1 MSGMSSPRA
10 APTPR
15 QRLRRARPLIVIA
28 LAVVASALL
37 AAIFTGRQ
45 QAGLLDPAA
54 ATPEG
59 SRALAELLR
68 DQGVHVVAVDT
79 IADAQ
84 AAVGP
89 GTTMFVTVPDRLPAA
104 RLDDLVRRASAAVL
118 VEPTAVVLDTVLPA
132 VTDAGRA
139 EVASRD
145 PGCDLPA
152 ARAAGSAHAGGVS
165 YDITDGNIED
175 GANEAGPAVGCYAAG
190 GRPSLV
196 RAARQGV
203 PVTVVGTSAPFTNER
218 LDEDGNA
225 ALTMRLLGEQATLVW
240 YRPAVSDALA
250 DDGSSLLELV
260 PAGWKWAA
268 AQLAIA
274 VAVLALWRGR
284 RLGPVV
290 TEPLPVVVRAA
301 EAVEGRARLY
311 RQVQARDRA
320 AESLREVTRAQL
332 RRPLG
337 LARGADAHALV
348 AAAAGRTGRAD
359 IDIGAL
365 LFGAPP
371 PDDEALVRLADDL
384 DRLRTQI
391 AGHPS
396 RPDIRP

>member
-1 MSGMSSPRA
+1 MSGMSPPRA
-10 APTPR
+10 EPTPT

-28 LAVVASALL
+28 IAVVASALL
-37 AAIFTGRQ
+37 AAIFAGRQ

-54 ATPEG
+54 TTSEG

-68 DQGVHVVAVDT
+68 DEGVDVVAVDT
-79 IADAQ
+79 IADAE

-89 GTTMFVTVPDRLPAA
+89 GTTLFVTVPDRLPAG
-104 RLDDLVRRASAAVL
+104 RLDDLVSRASTAVL

-139 EVASRD
+139 EVASRE

-152 ARAAGSAHAGGVS
+152 ARAAGSAHAGGVT
-165 YDITDGNIED
+165 YDIT
-175 GANEAGPAVGCYAAG
+175 NEAGSAVGCYAAG

-225 ALTMRLLGEQATLVW
+225 ALTMRLLGGQATLVW

-250 DDGSSLLELV
+250 GDGSSLVELV

-268 AQLAIA
+268 AQLAVA
-274 VAVLALWRGR
+274 VAILAIWRGR

-320 AESLREVTRAQL
+320 AESLREATRAQL

-337 LARGADAHALV
+337 LARGADAHPLV
-348 AAAAGRTGRAD
+348 AAAAGRTGRTD
-359 IDIGAL
+359 TDIGAL

-371 PDDEALVRLADDL
+371 PDDEALVRLADEL

-391 AGHPS
+391 AGQ
-396 RPDIRP
+396 